1 MGDVQWIVKIGMVD
15 GWRPAYRE
23 GHQNLRKNQP
33 SMNTQTLQEQFLQS
47 ESGQSAEIFDQFLR
61 SSVRLA
67 LFELMQQEVHDLCGR
82 SHDRDRPPTTFR
94 RAGSE
99 QGICYIDG
107 GKENIKR
114 PRVRQRQE
122 DGSEQEVSLKSYEAA
137 KDVNN
142 ISQAV
147 MRLLL
152 EGVSTRG
159 VSRLSNDSVSKSTI
173 SEQWAEH
180 SAEKLEAFRSRPLHE
195 EGYLVLMLDG
205 VHLSRDQ
212 TAIVALGIRADGSKE
227 MLDFRVG
234 SSESF
239 EVANDL
245 LKNLKKRGLKS
256 IAKRFLTLLD
266 GSNSL
271 EKAVLTHYPNAVIQ
285 RCLVH
290 KERNLRSYLSK
301 RQHSELA
308 RLLNRLRR
316 AEGKEAA
323 REAYDELSEFLK
335 RHNSAALSSLQE
347 AGNQITALQDLGV
360 HASLHRSLLST
371 NIIENAI
378 LNIRRRMSKVNR
390 WRTATRE
397 GRKTMAD
404 RYLASGLLYAESTF
418 RRITGWRDM
427 AHLRE
432 VLDQD

>member
-1 MGDVQWIVKIGMVD
+1 M
-15 GWRPAYRE
+15 
-23 GHQNLRKNQP
+23 
-33 SMNTQTLQEQFLQS
+33 
-47 ESGQSAEIFDQFLR
+47 
-61 SSVRLA
+61 
-67 LFELMQQEVHDLCGR
+67 
-82 SHDRDRPPTTFR
+82 
-94 RAGSE
+94 
-99 QGICYIDG
+99 
-107 GKENIKR
+107 
-114 PRVRQRQE
+114 
-122 DGSEQEVSLKSYEAA
+122 
-137 KDVNN
+137 
-142 ISQAV
+142 
-147 MRLLL
+147 
-152 EGVSTRG
+152 
-159 VSRLSNDSVSKSTI
+159 
-173 SEQWAEH
+173 
-180 SAEKLEAFRSRPLHE
+180 
-195 EGYLVLMLDG
+195 
-205 VHLSRDQ
+205 
-212 TAIVALGIRADGSKE
+212 
-227 MLDFRVG
+227 
-234 SSESF
+234 
-239 EVANDL
+239 
-245 LKNLKKRGLKS
+245 
-256 IAKRFLTLLD
+256 
-266 GSNSL
+266 
-271 EKAVLTHYPNAVIQ
+271 
-285 RCLVH
+285 H